1 MALATLTIDINA
13 RLASI
18 EKDMGRAA
26 QIAERNAQRMQAA
39 FAGVSTALGALGGV
53 LSVGMLAGWVK
64 QAADA
69 ADALDQLAERTGVS
83 VESLNG
89 LSYAVQLSGGDMESL
104 EKGLQSLNKKLSE
117 FSAGEKSTVELFK
130 ALGISAT
137 DAEGALLQLADVF
150 PRLEKTDQVRVG
162 TELLGKA
169 YSSLVPLLAQ
179 GRAGLQGL
187 IEEGQKLNPITAE
200 SAKQAA
206 EFNDNL
212 DKLKRSSDSF
222 AMQIGNAVIP
232 ALNKLADEF
241 LRTQKA
247 GLSFWQALKG
257 TIFEGLDDPTV
268 SAGGKIKKFADEL
281 ADVEKQLASRT
292 GASFGGESM
301 TRDLEKRADTLRKY
315 IALQK
320 GIQRDEALSGD
331 DGYRGPLD
339 RMAAGGGSTI
349 TLPKA
354 GAATGGGRSA
364 GRAAAAKDYEPLAEA
379 ARVYQSALDAL
390 TKSQAEA
397 ETSGLNL
404 TGTQKRLMD
413 IMMSPEWLQ
422 MPESWRVMIAA
433 QGDATI
439 GAEKLADEQQRLNDL
454 LGDSA
459 LEAQRADMALLA
471 KAFEQGQISAEKY
484 TDAVNRAL
492 GNIDVKPVDDQFAD
506 LKRAIEGFG
515 QDAAAAIVDFALTGK
530 MSFSDMTE
538 SILAD
543 IARMLVYQNITGPI
557 SRAIGGFD
565 FAGFIGGMFG
575 GARATGGPVSSGKTY
590 LVGEKGPE
598 LLTMGG
604 NGYVTPNHAIGGG
617 TVVNVQVQNNA
628 GQVAQA
634 TATATTDSTGNTQI
648 MVIIEQI
655 EGKMARRI
663 QQGGG
668 LAPTLEGRYGLNPA
682 AGARW

>member
-26 QIAERNAQRMQAA
+26 QIAERNAKRMQEA
-39 FAGVSTALGALGGV
+39 FTGVTAALGTLGGV
-53 LSVGMLAGWVK
+53 LSAGMLAGWVK
-64 QAADA
+64 QAVDF
-69 ADALDQLAERTGVS
+69 ADALDQLSERTGVS

-89 LSYAVQLSGGDMESL
+89 LSYAVQLSGGDMEAL

-117 FSAGEKSTVELFK
+117 FSAGDKSTVELFN

-150 PRLEKTDQVRVG
+150 PQLEKTDQVRAG

-169 YSSLVPLLAQ
+169 YASLVPLLAQ

-200 SAKQAA
+200 NAKQAA
-206 EFNDNL
+206 AFNDNL
-212 DKLKRSSDSF
+212 DRLRLVSTSL
-222 AMQIGNAVIP
+222 AQQIGNVVIP
-232 ALNKLADEF
+232 ALNQLAEEF

-268 SAGGKIKKFADEL
+268 TAGGKIKKFAAEL

-301 TRDLEKRADTLRKY
+301 TRDLEKRAETLRKY

-320 GIQRDEALSGD
+320 DVQASEALSGG
-331 DGYRGPLD
+331 DGYQSPLD
-339 RMAAGGGSTI
+339 RLASGGGQKI
-349 TLPKA
+349 TLPKI
-354 GAATGGGRSA
+354 GGSIKPA
-364 GRAAAAKDYEPLAEA
+364 KAPRAAKEKDYEPLAEA
-379 ARVYQSALDAL
+379 AKVYEKALSELVKA
-390 TKSQAEA
+390 QAEA
-397 ETSGLNL
+397 ETSGLGL
-404 TGTQKRLMD
+404 TKTQTRLMEV
-413 IMMSPEWLQ
+413 MMSPEWLM
-422 MPESWRVMIAA
+422 MPDSWRASVAA
-433 QGDATI
+433 QGEATI
-439 GAEKLADEQQRLNDL
+439 TLEKFAAEQKRLNEL
-454 LGDSA
+454 LTDSG
-459 LEAQRADMALLA
+459 LEQQRADMALLA
-471 KAFEQGQISAEKY
+471 KAFETGQISAEKY
-484 TDAVNRAL
+484 VEAVQRAL
-492 GNIDVKPVDDQFAD
+492 GNVDVKPVEDQFAD

-557 SRAIGGFD
+557 SRAVGGFD
-565 FAGFIGGMFG
+565 FAGFIGDMFG